1 MLDRRRFVTLSAAS
15 ALAFVGGACVARAQA
30 AWPSRFV
37 KVIVPFAPGGAT
49 DIIARTVGARLS
61 EVWGQQVV
69 IENRGGGGANIGTA
83 AVAQSDPDG
92 YTMLL
97 SSVGQAINR
106 FLYPSLS
113 YDPIGD
119 FAPVSLICLQPNI
132 MVVPNS
138 SPAKTVKDFIAYAKA
153 NPDKITY
160 GSGGIGTSVHLCGE
174 LFKRMTGIEM
184 RHVPYRGAGPAMQD
198 VVAGRIDVIFDNLT
212 GGLPQVQ
219 GGNARGLAVT
229 TAKRSAAAPDI
240 PTLAESGVPGFDVSA
255 WFAFYLPAKTPPEIV
270 RKASADIDAAMRHPP
285 VRQRLE
291 QLGGDIVGGPPE
303 ELRRFLLAEM
313 DKWGPLIREANIK
326 VNE

>member
-1 MLDRRRFVTLSAAS
+1 MLDRRRFVVLSAAS
-15 ALAFVGGACVARAQA
+15 TLASACNARVARAQA
-30 AWPSRFV
+30 PWPNRFV

-49 DIIARTVGARLS
+49 DIIARTIGARLS

-138 SPAKTVKDFIAYAKA
+138 SPTPK
-153 NPDKITY
+153 P
-160 GSGGIGTSVHLCGE
+160 
-174 LFKRMTGIEM
+174 
-184 RHVPYRGAGPAMQD
+184 
-198 VVAGRIDVIFDNLT
+198 
-212 GGLPQVQ
+212 
-219 GGNARGLAVT
+219 
-229 TAKRSAAAPDI
+229 I
-240 PTLAESGVPGFDVSA
+240 PTRSPTARA
-255 WFAFYLPAKTPPEIV
+255 
-270 RKASADIDAAMRHPP
+270 ASAPRCICAASCSS
-285 VRQRLE
+285 
-291 QLGGDIVGGPPE
+291 
-303 ELRRFLLAEM
+303 A
-313 DKWGPLIREANIK
+313 
-326 VNE
+326 